1 MSVLKVKI
9 LRAILDGFG
18 VRVFIVA
25 WWKTNFA
32 LIYTLKTKMIHLW
45 MGRLDKHHHIWDEQ
59 FLGFIAYSVKTDL
72 KSFNVSRLSKTQIL
86 S

>member
-45 MGRLDKHHHIWDEQ
+45 MGRLDKHHHI
-59 FLGFIAYSVKTDL
+59 
-72 KSFNVSRLSKTQIL
+72 
-86 S
+86 